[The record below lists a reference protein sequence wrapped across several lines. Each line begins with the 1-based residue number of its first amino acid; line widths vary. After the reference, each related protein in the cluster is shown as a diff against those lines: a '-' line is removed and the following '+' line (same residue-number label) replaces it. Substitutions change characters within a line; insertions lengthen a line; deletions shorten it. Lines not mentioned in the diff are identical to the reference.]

1 VATIVSFIVIL
12 HLKIRKWQAYTDIA
26 SPVWSI
32 EYAQHFHAA
41 LKGFGVSRA
50 GQGARFAGLVCE
62 TLVFDLLKIR
72 KIMQRTAKKVRQV
85 HRL

>member
-41 LKGFGVSRA
+41 LIGFGSAAPDRA
-50 GQGARFAGLVCE
+50 RDSLA
-62 TLVFDLLKIR
+62 
-72 KIMQRTAKKVRQV
+72 
-85 HRL
+85 